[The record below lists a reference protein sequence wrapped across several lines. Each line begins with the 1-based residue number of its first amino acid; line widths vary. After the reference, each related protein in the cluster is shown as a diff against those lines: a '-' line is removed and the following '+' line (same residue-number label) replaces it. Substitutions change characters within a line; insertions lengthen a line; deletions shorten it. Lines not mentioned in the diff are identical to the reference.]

1 MTSLMRL
8 IRRITEFLI
17 KGKGL
22 LKDKIAT

>member
-1 MTSLMRL
+1 MRL